1 MDKFLNRKFNFD
13 LKNLAY
19 FCYSLHFESSGV
31 FFNEFFNF
39 LFCAYRRKKTWFS
52 WFFYKGNILVAQFFF
67 FSTSSSFHF
76 SSFRLPSYPIKFSF
90 FFFPTQSSFHSFLS
104 NPIKFSFFFFG
115 GWFVIWKYKHM
126 VAAILKYFF
135 LVFWWRI
142 VKWWRN
148 P

>member
-76 SSFRLPSYPIKFSF
+76 FSFRLPSYPNKFSF
-90 FFFPTQSSFHSFLS
+90 FFFSTSSSFHFSSFRPSQVFILFFPTPS
-104 NPIKFSFFFFG
+104 NFLFFSLGAGLLFENINT
-115 GWFVIWKYKHM
+115 W
-126 VAAILKYFF
+126 
-135 LVFWWRI
+135 
-142 VKWWRN
+142 
-148 P
+148 